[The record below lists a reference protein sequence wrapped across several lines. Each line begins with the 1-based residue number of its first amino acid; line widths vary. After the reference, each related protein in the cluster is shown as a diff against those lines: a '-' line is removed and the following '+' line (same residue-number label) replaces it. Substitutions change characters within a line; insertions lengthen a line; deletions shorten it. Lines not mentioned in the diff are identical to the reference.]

1 MAIASVVLWTSA
13 GACAGSATQDVDS
26 STPPT
31 RPPLPPWACDAE
43 LPDVREPELLPLE
56 LAELMAALEDD
67 SSECVEQAADRLMQ
81 AAMRAV
87 EDDFRRLDEERAGTG
102 HRTFLDTWVHGPIP
116 ILSIGVERFWLAGE
130 LAEVLAS
137 RALREDR
144 MADARRWLLQS
155 GRPATLDER
164 RLVCLL
170 WIDLSHEPQRVAE
183 YEAAL
188 DWQSPALVR
197 WRPLVDVALEHSIR
211 SGDRE
216 GLQ

>member
-1 MAIASVVLWTSA
+1 MTLSSLVLWISA
-13 GACAGSATQDVDS
+13 GACAAPAATDVDS
-26 STPPT
+26 TTPSMSPVV
-31 RPPLPPWACDAE
+31 PPWACAAE
-43 LPDVREPELLPLE
+43 LPGVREPELLPLE
-56 LAELMAALEDD
+56 LAELMAALDDD
-67 SSECVEQAADRLMQ
+67 SSERVEQAAERLMQ

-87 EDDFRRLDEERAGTG
+87 EDDFRQLDEERAGTG
-102 HRTFLDTWVHGPIP
+102 HRSFLDTWVHGPIP

-164 RLVCLL
+164 RLTCLL
-170 WIDLSHEPQRVAE
+170 WIDLAHEPHRVAE

-197 WRPLVDVALEHSIR
+197 WRPLVDEALE
-211 SGDRE
+211 SGGPNGDPE
-216 GLQ
+216 GLR